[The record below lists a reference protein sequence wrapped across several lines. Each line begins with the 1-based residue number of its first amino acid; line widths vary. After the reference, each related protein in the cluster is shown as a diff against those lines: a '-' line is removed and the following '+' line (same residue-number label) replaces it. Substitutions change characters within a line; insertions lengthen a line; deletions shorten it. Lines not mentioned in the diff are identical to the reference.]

1 MRGIYKIENKI
12 NGKVY
17 IGESLDIK
25 RRWKEHIKDLDKNKH
40 HSYKLQEDWNKYG
53 KDSFNFEVI
62 SKLDKTISNYIDR
75 FVLVIYENKYMIKYD
90 SLNNGYNLENT
101 LETILNG
108 KKLEF
113 HGKDIKIISNF
124 KENIDNEKEFIE
136 KDNIIYRNRFTLHFI
151 EKRTDIEHEELINLM
166 LNNNMIV
173 ELDKKDRYIL
183 NEDYFDND
191 DIICNGKSG
200 FSFNLNIYNK
210 LISELN
216 LKINY

>member
-136 KDNIIYRNRFTLHFI
+136 KDNIIYRNIFTLHFI